1 MYDLNHEKY
10 NELKQQL
17 LLHIDEILNIIIKGD
32 TVEIKKNK
40 DGVSVFEVSRKKIKK
55 DLTS

>member
-1 MYDLNHEKY
+1 MNHEKY

-17 LLHIDEILNIIIKGD
+17 LLYIDEILSIIVKGD

>member
-1 MYDLNHEKY
+1 MNHEKY

-17 LLHIDEILNIIIKGD
+17 LLHIDEILSIIIKGD
-32 TVEIKKNK
+32 TTEIKKNK

>member
-1 MYDLNHEKY
+1 MNNEKY

-17 LLHIDEILNIIIKGD
+17 LLHIDEILSIIIKGD